1 MPSELWQFAAMVCIM
16 EFTFSAIG
24 ISRLR
29 MLNDGDGVTTLVAGF
44 GCPLRCRYCL
54 NPQCFA
60 GKKPART
67 YTVQELLDE
76 VRIDD
81 LYFQATNGGVVFGG
95 GEPLLQADFIHLFR
109 QMCPQQWRLG
119 LESSLAVPE
128 DALRKVVKDLDFY
141 LIDIKDMDPVIYRAY
156 TGRGNDEVLANLR
169 ILAQEADPDRVVVR
183 IPLIRGF
190 NTQKDQQR
198 SRNALKEMGFRRFD
212 LFSYNVEVAEEKLQ
226 KVTESHRQDANA

>member
-1 MPSELWQFAAMVCIM
+1 MILH
-16 EFTFSAIG
+16 FSTIG

-60 GKKPART
+60 GRKPSHT

-95 GEPLLQADFIHLFR
+95 GEPLLQADFIHAFR
-109 QMCPQQWRLG
+109 QACPEQWRLG
-119 LESSLAVPE
+119 LESSLAVPAE
-128 DALRKVVKDLDFY
+128 VLRKVVKDLDFY
-141 LIDIKDMDPVIYRAY
+141 LIDIKDMNPDIYFAY
-156 TGRGNDEVLANLR
+156 TGRDNDDVLANLQ
-169 ILAQEADPDRVVVR
+169 ILAEEADLDQIVIR
-183 IPLIRGF
+183 IPLIRDF
-190 NTQKDQQR
+190 NTPEDQQR
-198 SRNALKEMGFRRFD
+198 SKELLENMGFRKFD
-212 LFSYNVEVAEEKLQ
+212 LFTYNVEVAEEKLQ
-226 KVTESHRQDANA
+226 KVTKNEAQ